1 MANWI
6 THTILA
12 NRLLARGLNIDEK
25 GFIVGNIAPDCNQ
38 ENEDWSI
45 FTPPR
50 DVTHWMTG
58 GSKSSADYQ
67 AFFNAHIAGR
77 QFPDSQEYAF
87 LLGYYT
93 HLVTDACYQNFVRNP
108 DRVAACFSRLKAEH
122 HTAGQITGRPETFDT
137 LKSIFG
143 RKVLFQ
149 DIAILENNWVFT
161 HPNSVYDRVL
171 RKTTSF
177 PDYLPLFPKGAYPR
191 KIAIMTGEA
200 TQLYPEYNLCFF
212 TKEEWHGFLDDTEEL
227 LVQLLKE
234 KASV

>member
-12 NRLLARGLNIDEK
+12 SRLLTRGLNIDEK

-38 ENEDWSI
+38 ENEDWTS

-50 DVTHWMTG
+50 ELTHWMTG
-58 GSKSSADYQ
+58 GNKLSADYQ
-67 AFFNAHIAGR
+67 AFFDAHITDR
-77 QFPDSQEYAF
+77 QFSDRQEYAF

-108 DRVAACFSRLKAEH
+108 ERVANCFSRLKTERHIADQI
-122 HTAGQITGRPETFDT
+122 AGMPENFDT
-137 LKSIFG
+137 LKNVFG
-143 RKVLFQ
+143 RNTLFR
-149 DIAILENNWVFT
+149 DIATLENNWVFT

-171 RKTTSF
+171 RKTTKF

-191 KIAIMTGEA
+191 KIAIMTGDV
-200 TQLYPEYNLCFF
+200 TQLYPEDHLRFF
-212 TKEEWHGFLDDTEEL
+212 TKEEWHSFLDDTEEL
-227 LVQLLKE
+227 LVRLLKE